1 MDTQIKI
8 AIHKSY
14 YTGRNSYIVYESNQ
28 VSIHLCGDKNR
39 YLGNEIFSIKEYD
52 RVELELISDT
62 STDILEIECYA
73 SSISLN
79 NLDEDELVTT
89 IKVGEKVLISPGS
102 DSEDMLVP
110 GDYVFRIKHNN
121 FYYNGTYRINPS
133 TAHWKSILTMREKL
147 EELVYGLSYNIYLE
161 RKGYKK
167 TNSLEND
174 SLIEKLRYLEEVSNT
189 LLNTLQRITR
199 NPITDIQKEYEYKD
213 YSRRSDSKSQ
223 RWLCKKGPRYNDF
236 RFPTKFYEKHSN
248 LTYDIAENKILKSM
262 LEYIYSV
269 LTEIDAEYFKVLKI
283 TRNRKMDL
291 SRKINELK
299 TRYDQGK
306 YNRNLVKSMQA
317 ISKDMNLNIGELRNY
332 TEKENI
338 IKTNLESIGRIK
350 NSMTFYIRETWLNEI
365 TETSNIKI
373 TSKLMRNKQYS
384 DIYNIYTKL
393 KGSTE
398 EGVEDRTFP
407 HKKTSKLFEIYN
419 YLVIKEIL
427 EEFGFEWTNGW
438 IRDIES
444 PLKFNG
450 DLESGEM
457 ITLSKNSF
465 NIKMIYDKVLNRPGD
480 IKEST
485 HSEIVAPV
493 NIANRRPDIL
503 IEIYDEDVLIG
514 SIVAEIKYRKKFNL
528 YNTTEDTDAVTQLIS
543 YRNLEYHDG
552 KIRKVNTRLR
562 PINKVIALYP
572 LQKGANRF
580 VHDTYDDIVFVPILP
595 SSVAEDKPYGYD
607 ILKEEI
613 KLVLEDCGIIETP
626 KEHIDRNVVYN

>member
-1 MDTQIKI
+1 MDTQIKL

-14 YTGRNSYIVYESNQ
+14 CRGRNSYIVYESNQ
-28 VSIHLCGDKNR
+28 VPVSLCNDKNR

-62 STDILEIECYA
+62 PTDILEIECYA
-73 SSISLN
+73 SDISLN
-79 NLDEDELVTT
+79 NSDEDELVTI
-89 IKVGEKVLISPGS
+89 IKAGEKALISSGC

-110 GDYVFRIKHNN
+110 GDYVFRVKHNN
-121 FYYNGTYRINPS
+121 FYYDGTYRIKPS
-133 TAHWKSILTMREKL
+133 TANWESILTMREKL

-174 SLIEKLRYLEEVSNT
+174 SLIEKLRYLEEVSNK
-189 LLNTLQRITR
+189 LLNTLQIISR
-199 NPITDIQKEYEYKD
+199 NPLTDIQKEYEYKD

-236 RFPTKFYEKHSN
+236 RFPTKFFEKHSN
-248 LTYDIAENKILKSM
+248 LTHDITENKTLKSM

-269 LTEIDAEYFKVLKI
+269 LTDIDAEYLKVLKS
-283 TRNRKMDL
+283 TRNRKVDVYK
-291 SRKINELK
+291 KINELR

-306 YNRNLVKSMQA
+306 YNRNLAKSMQA
-317 ISKDMNLNIGELRNY
+317 ILKDIHINTGELRNC

-338 IKTNLESIGRIK
+338 IKSNLESISRIK
-350 NSMTFYIRETWLNEI
+350 NSMAFYIRETWLNEI
-365 TETSNIKI
+365 TETPSIKI
-373 TSKLMRNKQYS
+373 TSKLMKNKQYS

-393 KGSTE
+393 KGSRE
-398 EGVEDRTFP
+398 EGLEDRTFP

-419 YLVIKEIL
+419 YLVIKDIL
-427 EEFGFEWTNGW
+427 EDFGFKWTDGW
-438 IRDIES
+438 IKDVEN

-457 ITLSKNSF
+457 IKLSKDSF
-465 NIKMIYDKVLNRPGD
+465 NIKMIYDKVLNRSGD
-480 IKEST
+480 IKGSKD
-485 HSEIVAPV
+485 SEIVAPV
-493 NIANRRPDIL
+493 NVANRRPDIL
-503 IEIYDEDVLIG
+503 IEIYDEDTLIG
-514 SIVAEIKYRKKFNL
+514 SIVAEVKYRKKFNL

-552 KIRKVNTRLR
+552 KLRRVNTRLR

-572 LQKGANRF
+572 FQNGANRF

-595 SSVAEDKPYGYD
+595 LSRAEDRPYGYD
-607 ILKEEI
+607 TLKEEI
-613 KLVLEDCGIIETP
+613 KLVLEDCGIIKIV
-626 KEHIDRNVVYN
+626 KEDINRDVVCN